1 MHNADS
7 APVTSA
13 TWCNADQHFTSYC
26 TFTTRLSVMLMFHR
40 VPRIELCLW
49 SIICCT
55 WRVLNYVCVRA
66 CLGLADCLPACLLAC
81 CHVLVHGLAINNA
94 LMAMSKNWCC
104 SASVNGCSSSVNGTL
119 GRSGCVGL
127 QLRLWSRPPHPFG
140 MFLHC
145 GSCLSPTLFTG
156 MPPNLPPPATNPH
169 PTKHTRCRVCASC
182 YVLLTRS
189 LIDIVVHYS
198 AAHHPV
204 PFSVVCWREQQ
215 CLVFLE

>member
-1 MHNADS
+1 
-7 APVTSA
+7 
-13 TWCNADQHFTSYC
+13 
-26 TFTTRLSVMLMFHR
+26 MLH
-40 VPRIELCLW
+40 VACIELC
-49 SIICCT
+49 
-55 WRVLNYVCVRA
+55 VRS

-215 CLVFLE
+215 CLV